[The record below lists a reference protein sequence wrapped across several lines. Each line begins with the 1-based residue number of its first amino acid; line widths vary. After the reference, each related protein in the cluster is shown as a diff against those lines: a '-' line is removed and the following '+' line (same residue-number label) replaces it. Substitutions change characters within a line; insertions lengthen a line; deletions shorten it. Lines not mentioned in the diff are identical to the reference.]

1 MSITWT
7 TPHGRIHLLPERG
20 RVFGLEVSGHPAL
33 WSPKESS
40 AAWNLGGERL
50 WLGPESEWFW
60 KKTEKADFA
69 NYQVPPPLDPDNWTV
84 TGTGDGWCDA
94 EVSLTLANAGGKD
107 RSLDLALRRRFSLLV
122 GKNMASVESSI
133 GIQTTTTLD
142 ILGGTPGVAVDL
154 WSILQV
160 PLGGEMQVPLLND
173 PTIRDYFS
181 PCPPEEISMKDD
193 LFCLKI
199 RGTNTFKIGLSPEA
213 TAGRIRYVRPVE
225 GGQIVIAR
233 SFPVHS
239 GLYYCDAPLSDPNSR
254 GDAAQFFCDDGSFGG
269 FGEMEHRSPAI
280 VCGAGPQ
287 SFSETTITTVHLL
300 TTGDPEASTHIP
312 RPT

>member
-7 TPHGRIHLLPERG
+7 TPHGKIHILPERG
-20 RVFGLEVSGHPAL
+20 RVLGLEINGHPAL

-60 KKTEKADFA
+60 KKTDKVDFA

-84 TGTGDGWCDA
+84 TATGDGWCHA
-94 EVSLTLANAGGKD
+94 ELSLTLTNAAGED
-107 RSLDLALRRRFSLLV
+107 RSIDLILRRQFSLLADRSKEA
-122 GKNMASVESSI
+122 GNPSI
-133 GIQTTTTLD
+133 GIQTTTTVE

-160 PLGGEMQVPLLND
+160 PLGGEMQVSLLAA
-173 PTIRDYFS
+173 PTVRDYFS
-181 PCPPEEISMKDD
+181 PCPPEEISTKNGL
-193 LFCLKI
+193 LFLKI
-199 RGTNTFKIGLSPEA
+199 RGTNIFKIGLPPSQV
-213 TAGRIRYVRPVE
+213 AGRIRYARPVK
-225 GGQIVIAR
+225 GGQVVIAR
-233 SFPVHS
+233 SFPVHP
-239 GLYYCDAPLSDPNSR
+239 GLHYCDAPLNDLKSQ

-280 VCGAGPQ
+280 VCGEGPQ
-287 SFSETTITTVHLL
+287 SFSETSITL
-300 TTGDPEASTHIP
+300 ASFITK
-312 RPT
+312 

>member
-7 TPHGRIHLLPERG
+7 TPHGKIHILPERG
-20 RVFGLEVSGHPAL
+20 RMLGLDVNGHEAL

-60 KKTEKADFA
+60 KKTEKVDFA

-94 EVSLTLANAGGKD
+94 EVSLTLTNAGGKD
-107 RSLDLALRRRFSLLV
+107 RSLDLALRRRFSLLADQNIV
-122 GKNMASVESSI
+122 AGESSL
-133 GIQTTTTLD
+133 GIQTTTTVE

-160 PLGGEMQVPLLND
+160 PHGGEMQVPLLKE
-173 PTIRDYFS
+173 PTVRDYFS
-181 PCPPEEISMKDD
+181 PCPADEISMKDD
-193 LFCLKI
+193 LFCLRI
-199 RGTNTFKIGLSPEA
+199 HGTNIFKIGLPPTEV
-213 TAGRIRYVRPVE
+213 AGRISYVRPVE
-225 GGQIVIAR
+225 RGQIVIAR
-233 SFPVHS
+233 SFPVHP
-239 GLYYCDAPLSDPNSR
+239 GLHYCDAPLNDQGSQ
-254 GDAAQFFCDDGSFGG
+254 GDAVQFFCDDGSFGG

-280 VCGAGPQ
+280 ICGQGPQ
-287 SFSETTITTVHLL
+287 SFSETTITL
-300 TTGDPEASTHIP
+300 ACFIP
-312 RPT
+312 KG